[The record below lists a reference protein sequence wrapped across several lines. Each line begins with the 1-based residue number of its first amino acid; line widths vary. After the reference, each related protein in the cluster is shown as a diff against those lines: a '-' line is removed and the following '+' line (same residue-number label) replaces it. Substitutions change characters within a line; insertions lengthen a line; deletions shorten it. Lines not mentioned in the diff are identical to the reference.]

1 MRTKMRVAVALAAA
15 AVSCATFSPTAQASA
30 AAPAAVM
37 GGCGTFTPC
46 GEATN
51 LTPWGMYITTN
62 LGTGTSGY
70 CDVWNKN
77 GGSTPSS
84 WHAKCDQR
92 YLAPGAHYGGG
103 NIDVDAFTFND
114 RGYYMTFSTRTWH
127 AAGVWTKITDLQEAK
142 CDDRNGVPEC
152 WIG

>member
-1 MRTKMRVAVALAAA
+1 M
-15 AVSCATFSPTAQASA
+15 
-30 AAPAAVM
+30 
-37 GGCGTFTPC
+37 TPC

-51 LTPWGMYITTN
+51 LTPWGMHITTT
-62 LGTGTSGY
+62 LGTGASGY
-70 CDVWNKN
+70 CDVWNKD
-77 GGSTPSS
+77 GGSTPSW
-84 WHAKCDQR
+84 WHARCDQR

-127 AAGVWTKITDLQEAK
+127 AAGVWTKITNLQDAK

-152 WIG
+152 WIS